1 MNDLRLWYVNVYVSD
16 LARSV
21 EFFEK
26 TLGLGL
32 QFSDEKF
39 GYASVDAGPVR
50 MGLAQIDPDDE
61 QSRALVGRQT
71 GVGFGV
77 PDLKAA
83 HAELEAAGVSFS
95 MKPAKQPWGGF
106 MALFAD
112 PDGNVFYLDQL
123 PNEA

>member
-1 MNDLRLWYVNVYVSD
+1 MQKLEIAYVNLYVTD
-16 LARSV
+16 LKRSV

-32 QFSDEKF
+32 QFESTDF
-39 GYASVDAGPVR
+39 GYASLDAGPVR
-50 MGLAQIDPDDE
+50 MGLAQIDVEDE
-61 QSRALVGRQT
+61 EQRALIGRQT

-77 PDLKAA
+77 RDLVAA
-83 HAELEAAGVSFS
+83 HAELESKGVDFP

-112 PDGNVFYLDQL
+112 PDGNSFYLDELQDV
-123 PNEA
+123 